1 MKKNP
6 KPLPDEVV
14 QGDQPD
20 EQTQPSRKDRKGKK
34 NKNKRDR
41 GSEGKG
47 KRRGKGK
54 KGSRRK
60 KHEENQHEEN
70 QLEGGF
76 LRASTALPVYPSQ
89 ESFQATQLP
98 EIQKGLETLIAADD
112 FGKFLT
118 SPTGGVQ
125 PGTEAPTEVP
135 DSSVLTPVNL

>member
-1 MKKNP
+1 M
-6 KPLPDEVV
+6 V

-20 EQTQPSRKDRKGKK
+20 EKTQRSRKDRKGKK
-34 NKNKRDR
+34 NKR

-70 QLEGGF
+70 QLEDGF
-76 LRASTALPVYPSQ
+76 LRVSTALPIYPSQ

-98 EIQKGLETLIAADD
+98 EIQKGLETLIAAED

-125 PGTEAPTEVP
+125 SGTEAPTEVP
-135 DSSVLTPVNL
+135 DSSVLTPVDL